1 MQSRIGNLLD
11 ADWRRAVWKR
21 WLRSRLAADEDVLPP
36 KPAVPSAAQ
45 AVPRAPAVPSQ
56 TPAPA
61 AGAGRESEP
70 RRGEVRARFDALFD
84 RLLGVEDTLD
94 ALGKRFALR
103 AVHERRND
111 QRVLERL
118 EATTEALERQTLAL
132 ESTSATI
139 ERIEQRVERL
149 ERWLR
154 SDGVPR
160 EAVESRESRT
170 VPARTAAD
178 EFDELERAFVSE
190 TQNPPRPGQDG
201 VEVWDL
207 PPFSSSSIRGNLAEM
222 SLPTVLAMLELER
235 RTGVLKVSADDGSVV
250 SATLLEGAIVG
261 ARHRDLE
268 LDPVDAVREALRF
281 SNGHFWF
288 RQVGVEVASGPP
300 RSVGS
305 VLLEAT
311 RRNDEALRSA

>member
-1 MQSRIGNLLD
+1 
-11 ADWRRAVWKR
+11 
-21 WLRSRLAADEDVLPP
+21 LA
-36 KPAVPSAAQ
+36 
-45 AVPRAPAVPSQ
+45 
-56 TPAPA
+56 
-61 AGAGRESEP
+61 
-70 RRGEVRARFDALFD
+70 
-84 RLLGVEDTLD
+84 VEDTLD
-94 ALGKRFALR
+94 ALGKRFTLR

-118 EATTEALERQTLAL
+118 ENTSESLERQSLAL
-132 ESTSATI
+132 EAVSATL

-154 SDGVPR
+154 ADGMQRDPSDP
-160 EAVESRESRT
+160 RESRT
-170 VPARTAAD
+170 APSRSAAD
-178 EFDELERAFVSE
+178 EFDELERAFASE
-190 TQNPPRPGQDG
+190 TQNTQRPNG
-201 VEVWDL
+201 EAAEHWDI
-207 PPFSSSSIRGNLAEM
+207 PPFSASSIRGNLGEM

-250 SATLLEGAIVG
+250 SATLLEGALVG
-261 ARHRDLE
+261 ARFRE
-268 LDPVDAVREALRF
+268 REIDPVDAVREALRIG
-281 SNGHFWF
+281 SGHFWF